1 MSKNKPTAAAR
12 SLRRNQTDAESRL
25 WAHLRILRHLG
36 FRFRRQHPIGTYF
49 VDFACLERKLVLEV
63 DGSRHSEP
71 LAKEQ
76 DKQRTAWLESEGYR
90 VIRIG
95 NNDVLSNMDGV
106 FELLSEAL
114 EGDHHPIIPADS

>member
-1 MSKNKPTAAAR
+1 MSRHKHTAAAR
-12 SLRRNQTDAESRL
+12 PLRRKQTDAEAKL
-25 WAHLRILRHLG
+25 WLHLKSLRHLG

-49 VDFACLERKLVLEV
+49 VDFVCLERKLVLEV

-71 LAKEQ
+71 LAKEP

-106 FELLSEAL
+106 LELLSEAL
-114 EGDHHPIIPADS
+114 EGDHHPTNPADS